1 MDYLKR
7 FVIER
12 DVSGIGSM
20 SQVELCGPALASN
33 QAIKTIG
40 ATIQWEHSYVVQDK
54 TYCIYLAKD
63 EETIRKHAELSG
75 IPVGNISEVMTIMD
89 PLTANN

>member
-1 MDYLKR
+1 MATRLFYR
-7 FVIER
+7 A
-12 DVSGIGSM
+12 M

-40 ATIQWEHSYVVQDK
+40 ADIQWEHSYVVQDK
-54 TYCIYLAKD
+54 TFCVYLAKD

-75 IPVGNISEVMTIMD
+75 IPVTNISEVMSVID
-89 PLTANN
+89 PLAANN